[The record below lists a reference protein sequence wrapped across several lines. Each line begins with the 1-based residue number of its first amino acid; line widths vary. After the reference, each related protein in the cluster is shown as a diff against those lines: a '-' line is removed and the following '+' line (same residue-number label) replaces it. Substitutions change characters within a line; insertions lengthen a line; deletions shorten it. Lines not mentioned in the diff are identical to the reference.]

1 MRLDRTDSEFEKK
14 PKPDEIV
21 FNETKIS
28 TSAFFSHPLY
38 STEDRRHNDIGMD
51 FWTLV
56 IDFRSIPGRLPV
68 DFRSNTGELCWFK
81 IRIKALVYIEEGIP
95 DNGYVKPICLND
107 RRPQRRERSGYIIE
121 GCD

>member
-1 MRLDRTDSEFEKK
+1 MRSDRTDSEFEKK

-51 FWTLV
+51 L
-56 IDFRSIPGRLPV
+56 R
-68 DFRSNTGELCWFK
+68 
-81 IRIKALVYIEEGIP
+81 Y
-95 DNGYVKPICLND
+95 
-107 RRPQRRERSGYIIE
+107 
-121 GCD
+121 